1 MKTILII
8 LFCTAAFNAAAQQA
22 EETKTLFGS
31 GKPHIGY
38 FVIPSCQIGEIAGS
52 TAVLPGIGAG
62 IILNNKI
69 SLGINY
75 RFIATENTPVGETDT
90 RLYLDQNYAGVKG
103 EYILFPEKAAHL
115 NFQLEAGM
123 GHTEFDL
130 KDAYESGDV
139 PVNDASFAY
148 LEPGAALEIN
158 LWKYMKLDLG
168 AGYRFV
174 SDVTFSNLTEKDFM
188 GFTFTAGL
196 KIGIF

>member
-1 MKTILII
+1 MRTISIF
-8 LFCTAAFNAAAQQA
+8 LFCAAAFNAAAQQA
-22 EETKTLFGS
+22 EETKTLFGNS
-31 GKPHIGY
+31 KTHIGY
-38 FVIPSCQIGEIAGS
+38 FIIPSCQIGEIAGS
-52 TAVLPGIGAG
+52 IAVLPGIGAG

-75 RFIATENTPVGETDT
+75 RFIATENTPDGESDT
-90 RLYLDQNYAGVKG
+90 KLYLDQQYTGVKG
-103 EYILFPEKAAHL
+103 EYSLFPEKAAHL

-158 LWKYMKLDLG
+158 LWKYLKLDLG
-168 AGYRFV
+168 AGYRFI
-174 SDVTFSNLTEKDFM
+174 SDVTFSNLTEKDFK
-188 GFTFTAGL
+188 GFTCSVGL
-196 KIGIF
+196 KIGLF

>member
-1 MKTILII
+1 MRTISII
-8 LFCTAAFNAAAQQA
+8 LFCAAAINVTAQQE

-38 FVIPSCQIGEIAGS
+38 FVIPSCQTGEIAGS
-52 TAVLPGIGAG
+52 IAVLPGVGVG

-75 RFIATENTPVGETDT
+75 RFITTENTPVSETDT
-90 RLYLDQNYAGVKG
+90 RLYLDQQYAGCKG
-103 EYILFPEKAAHL
+103 EYSLFPEKVAHL
-115 NFQLEAGM
+115 NFQLEAGV

-130 KDAYESGDV
+130 KDGYESGDV
-139 PVNDASFAY
+139 PLSDASFAY

-158 LWKYMKLDLG
+158 LWKYLKLDIG
-168 AGYRFV
+168 AGYRFI
-174 SDVTFSNLTEKDFM
+174 SDVTFSNLTEKDFK
-188 GFTFTAGL
+188 GFTCTVGL

>member
-1 MKTILII
+1 MRMISII
-8 LFCTAAFNAAAQQA
+8 LFCAAAFNAAAQQA

-31 GKPHIGY
+31 GKSQIGY
-38 FVIPSCQIGEIAGS
+38 FVNPSCQFSEIAGS
-52 TAVLPGIGAG
+52 TVVLPGVGAG
-62 IILNNKI
+62 IILNNYI

-75 RFIATENTPVGETDT
+75 RFIATENTPVGEADT
-90 RLYLDQNYAGVKG
+90 RLYLDQKYTGIKG
-103 EYILFPEKAAHL
+103 EYILFPEKTAHL

-139 PVNDASFAY
+139 PTNDASFVY

-158 LWKYMKLDLG
+158 LWKYLKLDLEV
-168 AGYRFV
+168 GYRFV
-174 SDVTFSNLTEKDFM
+174 SDVTFNNLTEKDFR
-188 GFTFTAGL
+188 GFTYTAGF